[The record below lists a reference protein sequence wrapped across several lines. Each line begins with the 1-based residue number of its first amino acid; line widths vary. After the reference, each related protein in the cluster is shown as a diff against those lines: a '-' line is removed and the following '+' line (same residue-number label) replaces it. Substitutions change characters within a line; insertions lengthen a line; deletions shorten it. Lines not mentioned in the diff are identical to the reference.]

1 MNNDDGMDNN
11 NDYGNEDYENDMG
24 DGMGGNPNNLGG
36 GGPGE
41 NMDDPEVDQYF
52 DDAGDIGYL
61 PADHVTIFIV
71 LTNSIAS
78 YAKTS
83 KRFD

>member
-1 MNNDDGMDNN
+1 
-11 NDYGNEDYENDMG
+11 
-24 DGMGGNPNNLGG
+24 
-36 GGPGE
+36 
-41 NMDDPEVDQYF
+41 MDDPEVDQYF